1 MTVHALQS
9 TFHTVNSVSGCLKP
23 GAIWHVPKHE
33 LIFWMGHK
41 NCWGGGPGVFTWY
54 HTRIGSMNFNFRG
67 LFGGHPGAPK
77 SKIKIRAHFVLLPK
91 NPQQSN
97 ILNIALTIKQLN
109 LKFKFGWG
117 HKNSWGRRNY
127 LGAMTQARHCVTL
140 RWPLS
145 QATILAC
152 IGSAWSHHDCQLHG
166 LLGTA
171 LHGADE
177 WQRITGAH
185 RTNNVIEVPN
195 MTPNDNRERKSHRW
209 GAVA

>member
-1 MTVHALQS
+1 
-9 TFHTVNSVSGCLKP
+9 
-23 GAIWHVPKHE
+23 
-33 LIFWMGHK
+33 
-41 NCWGGGPGVFTWY
+41 VFTWY

-67 LFGGHPGAPK
+67 LFGGTPGTPK
-77 SKIKIRAHFVLLPK
+77 SKIKIRTHFVLLPK

-177 WQRITGAH
+177 WHNESPARTERI
-185 RTNNVIEVPN
+185 TNNVIEVPN
-195 MTPNDNRERKSHRW
+195 MTPNDNRQRKSHRW